1 VTISASGQKVYVNS
15 VKALGSTAASGAS
28 NLILDI
34 CYKETAGSI
43 THFGATLS
51 YLRVPQN
58 TTVPMGLNAII
69 TGLGTGTYDVGLCG
83 YSSDASNWDANDY
96 GYTSAFVFV
105 TP

>member
-1 VTISASGQKVYVNS
+1 
-15 VKALGSTAASGAS
+15 
-28 NLILDI
+28 
-34 CYKETAGSI
+34 
-43 THFGATLS
+43 
-51 YLRVPQN
+51 
-58 TTVPMGLNAII
+58 VPMGLNAII